1 MRLSPSERT
10 EQLVGVCVAVVF
22 TLACLGV
29 VSSLYW
35 YFSAQEVEVLKSKV
49 AAQALTINYLNC
61 ELADQRHKI
70 DQANRLLAV
79 AYPAAKMDFLS
90 ED

>member
-1 MRLSPSERT
+1 MKLSPSERT
-10 EQLVGVCVAVVF
+10 EQLVGVCVAITF

-35 YFSAQEVEVLKSKV
+35 YFSAQEVKALKSKI
-49 AAQALTINYLNC
+49 AAQALTINFLNC
-61 ELADQRHKI
+61 QLADQRHKI
-70 DQANRLLAV
+70 DQANRLLAM
-79 AYPAAKMDFLS
+79 AYPKADRLFIS